1 MKTGVKVL
9 DAMTREP
16 ISISPD
22 KNIEECA
29 KLMLKKGVGG
39 IVIVD
44 GNKIKGIITEKDL
57 VERVIAKN
65 LDPKKVKVSDIMS
78 KKIIGIKPDIDIY
91 DALIKMRDSNV
102 RRLPVIHDD
111 RLVGLLTEKDILKI
125 EPSLFDLIVE
135 KMEVAEETGK
145 PVFVKGLKIG
155 KCENCGYEARLFGIN
170 GRNLCN
176 MCKEL

>member
-1 MKTGVKVL
+1 MKTGVKVI

-16 ISISPD
+16 VSINPN
-22 KNIEECA
+22 KTIEDCA

-39 IVIVD
+39 IVVVE
-44 GNKIKGIITEKDL
+44 GKKIIGMITEKDL

-65 LDPKKVKVSDIMS
+65 KDPRKVKIADVMS
-78 KKIIGIKPDIDIY
+78 KKIIGVKPNVDLY
-91 DALIKMRDSNV
+91 DALVEMRDSNV
-102 RRLPVIHDD
+102 RRLPVIHDGK
-111 RLVGLLTEKDILKI
+111 LVGLLTEKDILKI

-155 KCENCGYEARLFGIN
+155 KCEECGYEARLFDIDGK
-170 GRNLCN
+170 RLCN
-176 MCKEL
+176 ICKS